1 MQNQYSNGNNSGSNG
16 YGGNYQGYN
25 NYNNYNNY
33 GNPNGYGQNN
43 MGNNRSPQDGS
54 KYYLFGLFTGILL
67 SAMVALLGF
76 SAFKFIKNVQF
87 ARNAGDLSA
96 GTEIASVTDELVS
109 KKLGILESTIQKYF
123 WQDVDGKVLE
133 DGLYKG
139 LLDSL
144 SDPYSVYYTNEELI
158 ALQQQTEGI
167 YYGIG
172 AYISQDLEVGYVQ
185 ISQIIKNTPA
195 EESDLLQGDY
205 IYKVNGEDMQG
216 KDSSYVVSRIK
227 GEEGT
232 YVTLTVIREGLSEP
246 IDIDVERRKIES
258 PTVEYEM
265 YGDGVAYIQITEFD
279 LVTTGQFEAAYNQA
293 KADGMKGLIIDLRS
307 NPGGNLS
314 TVCDIS
320 RMILPK
326 GLIVYTEDKYG
337 KREEYT
343 CDGRNEIKVPLV
355 VLTNGYSASASE
367 ILSGAVKDYGIGKLV
382 GTTTYGKG
390 IVQKVINLSDG
401 SAVKLTVSSYFTP
414 NGNNIHEIGVEPDV
428 EVEFDAELYQ
438 EGIDNQLEK
447 AKEVLAGMME

>member
-1 MQNQYSNGNNSGSNG
+1 MQDQFFNGNNPNNTNPYNHNG
-16 YGGNYQGYN
+16 NQKKT
-25 NYNNYNNY
+25 
-33 GNPNGYGQNN
+33 
-43 MGNNRSPQDGS
+43 SKIS
-54 KYYLFGLFTGILL
+54 TKYYLFGLFTGMAVTLIVTLFSISVIRFYRLITSAPSASETTNSSSSIDSITDTSVRRKL
-67 SAMVALLGF
+67 SV
-76 SAFKFIKNVQF
+76 
-87 ARNAGDLSA
+87 
-96 GTEIASVTDELVS
+96 
-109 KKLGILESTIQKYF
+109 LEDTIQKYF
-123 WQDVDGKVLE
+123 WQDVQEETLE

-144 SDPYSVYYTNEELI
+144 EDPYSVYYTNEELI

-172 AYISQDLEVGYVQ
+172 AYISQDVEMGYVR
-185 ISQIIKNTPA
+185 ISGVIKNTPA
-195 EESDLLQGDY
+195 EESNLQQDDY

-216 KDSSYVVSRIK
+216 KDSAYVVSKIK

-232 YVTLTVIREGLSEP
+232 YVTITVVREGVSEP

-258 PTVEYEM
+258 PTVEYTM
-265 YGDGVAYIQITEFD
+265 YDNGMAYIQITEFD
-279 LVTTGQFEAAYNQA
+279 LVTSGQFETAYNQA
-293 KADGMKGLIIDLRS
+293 KDEGMKGLILDLRS

-314 TVCDIS
+314 TVCEIA

-343 CDGRNEIKVPLV
+343 CNGANQIQVPLV

-367 ILSGAVKDYGIGKLV
+367 ILAGAVKDYGIGKLV

-401 SAVKLTVSSYFTP
+401 SAIKLTVSSYFTP
-414 NGNNIHEIGVEPDV
+414 NGNNIHEIGIEPDV
-428 EVEFDAELYQ
+428 EIAFDSDLYQ
-438 EGIDNQLEK
+438 QGTDNQIEK
-447 AKEVLAGMME
+447 AKEVLAELIANG